1 MKKIRKNVQK
11 KAEGDENWYEKVV
24 VRERAA
30 MKDERAR
37 QTSDEKQYENV
48 AAKERM
54 RNFRTNRTSAEMEEA
69 KESAKNRMKK
79 IRNEKTEEM
88 KEYEKIVMK
97 QKMRL
102 FRKQRS
108 GKDHLLQNLKAKQ
121 GMQLLEEEGRL
132 RGFSLRSAG
141 KVEEIRDWE
150 MYSNKGEEYS
160 EFLKVKKPDVV
171 QVLNEK
177 NRVENEKK
185 RKREELE
192 KDGEWCYH
200 GESGEYYWSG
210 DGEPDYGDNFEYEAP
225 TAEDLKQSRE
235 YEERLCE
242 AFREEKKQILR
253 EKRKQ
258 KEKERKDMMNTPVEP
273 LPERALCAYEK
284 LREKNIK
291 EREDAMAE
299 SEFFEN
305 LKEYKTEIG
314 FIKKYE
320 SKKLRDKPTNL

>member
-1 MKKIRKNVQK
+1 
-11 KAEGDENWYEKVV
+11 
-24 VRERAA
+24 
-30 MKDERAR
+30 
-37 QTSDEKQYENV
+37 
-48 AAKERM
+48 
-54 RNFRTNRTSAEMEEA
+54 
-69 KESAKNRMKK
+69 
-79 IRNEKTEEM
+79 M
-88 KEYEKIVMK
+88 KEYEKIEK
-97 QKMRL
+97 KLKMRL

-121 GMQLLEEEGRL
+121 GMQLLEEECRL
-132 RGFSLRSAG
+132 RKFPWRSGG

-150 MYSNKGEEYS
+150 MYNNKGEKYS

-177 NRVENEKK
+177 NRAENEKK
-185 RKREELE
+185 RQREELE
-192 KDGEWCYH
+192 KDGEWCYN

-225 TAEDLKQSRE
+225 TAEDLNQSRE

-305 LKEYKTEIG
+305 FNEFKIEIG
-314 FIKKYE
+314 LIKKDK
-320 SKKLRDKPTNL
+320 SKKSRDKPTK